1 MNPNMVWF
9 QGVVEDRNDPLQLG
23 RVKIRC
29 IGYHTDDKR
38 ELPTEELPWATPIQP
53 ITSAAMSGIGTTPIG
68 PVEGSFVVGFF
79 RDGAEA
85 EHPVFFGTIGGLQT
99 GQSLPPQSG
108 FQDPNGNYPLTE
120 GPNTNNDTNSL
131 ARGAAGVP
139 VETRLENLDAFLAAD
154 PNVPFQFNPVKE
166 PPPTYGAEYP
176 FNHVRFTE
184 SGHVEEFDDTPEK
197 ERMMR
202 YHRSGTF
209 EEIGPDGEKTTKV
222 VGKNYTVVMSEND
235 LHVIG
240 PCNVQ
245 LDGATSV
252 ILSKGAKITSLRDLD
267 ITVIGDFRVNALG
280 KATINGL
287 QTSIRGFPLNLN
299 GPPDPEDIPF

>member
-29 IGYHTDDKR
+29 IGYHTEDTK
-38 ELPTEELPWATPIQP
+38 ELPTEDLPWATPIQP

-79 RDGAEA
+79 RDGQAA

-99 GQSLPPQSG
+99 GEKLPKGSG

-120 GPNTNNDTNSL
+120 GPNTSNDTNSL

-154 PNVPFQFNPVKE
+154 PLIPFQFIPVKE
-166 PPPTYGAEYP
+166 PPPTYDAKYP

-209 EEIGPDGEKTTKV
+209 EEIGSDGEKTTKV
-222 VGKNYTVVMSEND
+222 VGKNYTVIMSEND
-235 LHVIG
+235 LHVVG

-252 ILSKGAKITSLRDLD
+252 ILSKGAKITSLRDLE
-267 ITVIGDFRVNALG
+267 ITVIGDFRLNTLG
-280 KATINGL
+280 KASINGL
-287 QTSIRGFPLNLN
+287 QTDIRGFPLNLN
-299 GPPDPEDIPF
+299 GPPDPRDIPV